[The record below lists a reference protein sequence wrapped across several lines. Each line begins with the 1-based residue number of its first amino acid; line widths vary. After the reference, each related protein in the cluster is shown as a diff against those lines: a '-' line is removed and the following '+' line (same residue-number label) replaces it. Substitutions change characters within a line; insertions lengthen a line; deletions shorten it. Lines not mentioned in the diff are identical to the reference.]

1 MPHSSSI
8 SPISRPS
15 STEPSTI
22 RDSYYG
28 QDHQQQA
35 HSNISQ
41 DPHVITFST
50 QSPTILPMTDYN
62 NNHQSIEFRD
72 LNSGLTFAENQST
85 TTTTNSSN
93 NKNISTA
100 ATINNHGDTTT
111 HAIHAERCA
120 RSPSIDSAIMPRF
133 TKSSTISTTDTN
145 DTSAS
150 SQASQYHPHYNSGLR
165 IAHTEPSS
173 KTHAE
178 SVGVAA
184 GDFSKPRI
192 NKRSR
197 RNTSSSSGSARS
209 ARSVDKQQEFKYY
222 GRHGNQWLFND
233 FSVTEAVSKGFRR
246 VFSGGKEGGPKD
258 WYEDRDR

>member
-1 MPHSSSI
+1 
-8 SPISRPS
+8 
-15 STEPSTI
+15 
-22 RDSYYG
+22 
-28 QDHQQQA
+28 
-35 HSNISQ
+35 
-41 DPHVITFST
+41 
-50 QSPTILPMTDYN
+50 MTDYN
-62 NNHQSIEFRD
+62 NNQSIEFRD

-85 TTTTNSSN
+85 TNSNNNNISTTATTTN
-93 NKNISTA
+93 K
-100 ATINNHGDTTT
+100 HGDTTA
-111 HAIHAERCA
+111 HAIHAERCP

-150 SQASQYHPHYNSGLR
+150 SQASQYHQHYNNGLR

-173 KTHAE
+173 KTYPE

-197 RNTSSSSGSARS
+197 RNTSSSSGSGRS
-209 ARSVDKQQEFKYY
+209 ARSEDKQQEFKYY

-233 FSVTEAVSKGFRR
+233 FSITEAVSKGFRR
-246 VFSGGKEGGPKD
+246 VFSGGREGGAKD